1 MKKIFTILILGV
13 SLQVFAQGGTRK
25 DVNQV
30 IFGSQVM
37 RTIDVIINDNGDV
50 NRTYTLD
57 TFYYSATSTPPN
69 ISVTKSGNSL
79 NFRDIQG
86 TLSNDTVFYIA
97 KDQFNVRD
105 TNILVITKANLSLDL
120 YPGDCNR
127 DNICNNIDVLNIG
140 IGYGKTDQIREGIY
154 FTDNWG
160 PVRAYDW
167 TQFSAKSNYRFA
179 DANGNGSIDSAS
191 DISVIFKN
199 YGTVANTP
207 SVTYSP
213 AGGQIFSINAADTF
227 ALVAG
232 NTSFQIKL
240 QLGSSAA
247 TASYS
252 YGLAFTL
259 KYDTTIFKSNFIQ
272 FNPSKWFTDLH
283 NTLNFARVNATKGE
297 VDLAIV
303 RRDGSNKNGFG
314 ELGVIDV
321 VVDDILGGL
330 TNGMNVNFEITKAVI
345 IDSFYNLLPV
355 TLPNP
360 KPVHVVKKS
369 SSSIAAVTP
378 KSIIISQDQDKL
390 YVHNT
395 DLKKSELTIYNLL
408 GTKVIKSRDWD
419 GQKMT
424 IDIKTWSPGLYLIQ
438 YRDQVKKV
446 QIY

>member
-1 MKKIFTILILGV
+1 
-13 SLQVFAQGGTRK
+13 
-25 DVNQV
+25 
-30 IFGSQVM
+30 M

-86 TLSNDTVFYIA
+86 TLSNDTLFYIA

-127 DNICNNIDVLNIG
+127 DNICNNIDILNIG

-213 AGGQIFSINAADTF
+213 VGGQIFSINAADTF

-240 QLGSSAA
+240 QLGSSVA

-252 YGLAFTL
+252 YGVAFTL
-259 KYDTTIFKSNFIQ
+259 KYDTTVFKSNFIQ

-283 NTLNFARVNATKGE
+283 NTLNFLIMTLIIKSKV
-297 VDLAIV
+297 
-303 RRDGSNKNGFG
+303 SNF
-314 ELGVIDV
+314 
-321 VVDDILGGL
+321 
-330 TNGMNVNFEITKAVI
+330 
-345 IDSFYNLLPV
+345 
-355 TLPNP
+355 
-360 KPVHVVKKS
+360 KS
-369 SSSIAAVTP
+369 STHPSNNNFLIP
-378 KSIIISQDQDKL
+378 K
-390 YVHNT
+390 
-395 DLKKSELTIYNLL
+395 
-408 GTKVIKSRDWD
+408 
-419 GQKMT
+419 
-424 IDIKTWSPGLYLIQ
+424 
-438 YRDQVKKV
+438 
-446 QIY
+446 